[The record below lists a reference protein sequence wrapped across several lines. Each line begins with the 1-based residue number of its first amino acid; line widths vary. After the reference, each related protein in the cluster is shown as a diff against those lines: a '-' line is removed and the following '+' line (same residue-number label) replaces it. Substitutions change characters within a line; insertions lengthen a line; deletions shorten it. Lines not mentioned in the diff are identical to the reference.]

1 MQPRSTNGIKT
12 TTSNKIRAVNTRRPK
27 YHHALSSKEAI
38 ILRLRR
44 RLQSVNSKTNSQ
56 FQSKHKSFYTDA
68 MMWITIT
75 ENWKQPGCEF
85 LASKARF
92 IRHQARVC
100 NFCRRRHWII
110 IPTSYNHFTLIYP
123 HILISSFWRPG
134 LRAACSTPV
143 PVCARQ
149 PASDQ
154 ATTGFQV
161 TFFLLTPPLTLLAS
175 LLSSRTGW
183 IAINTAAKAI
193 RPEGPIIWGLPSIIL
208 LPFFLPPPSR
218 ISNQSAT

>member
-110 IPTSYNHFTLIYP
+110 IPTSYNHFTLISSYP
-123 HILISSFWRPG
+123 NTLIYSHILILTTRPPSSLLNPSSS
-134 LRAACSTPV
+134 LC
-143 PVCARQ
+143 
-149 PASDQ
+149 Q
-154 ATTGFQV
+154 ATSQRSGNNRLPGDIFLVDTTIDIVGIVV
-161 TFFLLTPPLTLLAS
+161 TIKD
-175 LLSSRTGW
+175 W
-183 IAINTAAKAI
+183 MNC
-193 RPEGPIIWGLPSIIL
+193 
-208 LPFFLPPPSR
+208 
-218 ISNQSAT
+218 N